1 MSMEPLE
8 NLLIIYEDKGKVL
21 RHYLPEETTKKL
33 ISYEFV
39 QNLDTIFLNDRLF
52 LISKQTGKLYKKG
65 NVIKITDENI
75 TIKTS
80 IGNISSKK
88 SDYYLFRLPRK
99 NKLQRTNKKF
109 YEELLKSLN

>member
-1 MSMEPLE
+1 MSIEPLK
-8 NLLIIYEDKGKVL
+8 NLLTIYGDKGKVL
-21 RHYLPEETTKKL
+21 RHYLPKETISKL
-33 ISYEFV
+33 NDYEYV
-39 QNLDTIFLNDRLF
+39 QDLGTIFLNDRLF
-52 LISKQTGKLYKKG
+52 LISKQTGKLYKRG

-75 TIKTS
+75 TIKTN

-99 NKLQRTNKKF
+99 NKLQKNNRKF